1 MANPIAPVPYIP
13 PPAETIAAPAPA
25 ADSSGF
31 LQTLNGVMG
40 QVDALNSDASAKVSE
55 LLQGNGQD
63 LHTAMIAVQKADL
76 TFQLMMQV
84 RNKIIAAYQTISQLQ
99 F

>member
-1 MANPIAPVPYIP
+1 MPNPIAPVPYIP
-13 PPAETIAAPAPA
+13 PPAETVAAPASTGDRSA
-25 ADSSGF
+25 F
-31 LQTLNGVMG
+31 FQTLNGVMS
-40 QVDALNSDASAKVSE
+40 QVDALQSDASTKVSE

-84 RNKIIAAYQTISQLQ
+84 RNKIIAAYQTISQLP

>member
-13 PPAETIAAPAPA
+13 PPAETVTSPGAAGDRSA
-25 ADSSGF
+25 F
-31 LQTLNGVMG
+31 FQTLNGVMS

>member
-1 MANPIAPVPYIP
+1 MAYTIPGVTSAPSIAQASPV
-13 PPAETIAAPAPA
+13 ASATS
-25 ADSSGF
+25 DGSDFMS
-31 LQTLNGVMG
+31 TLDGVMN
-40 QVDALNSDASAKVSE
+40 QVGEASSDAQTKVRE

-76 TFQLMMQV
+76 SFQLMMQV
-84 RNKIIAAYQTISQLQ
+84 RNKIIQAYQTISQMP